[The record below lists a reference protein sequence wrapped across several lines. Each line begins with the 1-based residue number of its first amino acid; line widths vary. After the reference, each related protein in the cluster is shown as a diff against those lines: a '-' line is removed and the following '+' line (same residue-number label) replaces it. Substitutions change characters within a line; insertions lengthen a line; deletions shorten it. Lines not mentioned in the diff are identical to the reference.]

1 MSGQIHH
8 QERPSITTTSSHLF
22 PFFLLT
28 LVILATGWIFIKRLS
43 TSDLPKMTT
52 MKAWCYDSVEG
63 GMIKNLQLRSDIQ
76 KPANATT
83 LKKDEIL
90 IETITVTLNPADYKV
105 PSFPVFG
112 KILCPPTPGMDYSG
126 LVAAIHSSN
135 TDYKIGQAV
144 FGRVNLFEF
153 PKRTGALAQFL
164 VAKRNECVPLPE
176 GLSLDDAAA
185 IGTAGLTAFDSLQFG
200 NLNGKNVFI
209 NGGSGGVGIFT
220 IQIAKIMG
228 AKVTTTCSTPNVEL
242 CKDLGADEVI
252 DYTVTTVLD
261 VLKAGGRVYDLAI
274 DNVGQDLSFL
284 KHCETYLRPKASYV
298 QVGGAGPVL
307 AAAAAYAYIP
317 CIRIGKNPVS
327 MIGVKQSA
335 KNLKTIAQWAV
346 EGKLKMI
353 FDSTYPLEEVPKAYE
368 RLSSGRARGKIA
380 IRVSNAEATKSAE
393 KPIGVVPETSDSK
406 LNEEDKM
413 VEEYKIPKTEEV
425 IDDQNNANIVKDSK
439 AVEELKGVE
448 GPGELHDVVI
458 TEETKQIGDTKP
470 AVDSKIS

>member
-1 MSGQIHH
+1 M
-8 QERPSITTTSSHLF
+8 
-22 PFFLLT
+22 
-28 LVILATGWIFIKRLS
+28 K
-43 TSDLPKMTT
+43 T
-52 MKAWCYDSVEG
+52 MKAWRYESVEG
-63 GMIKNLQLRSDIQ
+63 GMIKNLKLRTDIQ
-76 KPANATT
+76 KPADATT
-83 LKKDEIL
+83 LKKDEVL
-90 IETITVTLNPADYKV
+90 VETTTVTLNPADYKV

-126 LVAAIHSSN
+126 RVAAIHPSN

-153 PKRTGALAQFL
+153 PKRTGALAQYL
-164 VAKRNECVPLPE
+164 VAKRNECVSLPE
-176 GLSLDDAAA
+176 GLSPDDAAA

-209 NGGSGGVGIFT
+209 NGGSGGVGTFT

-242 CKDLGADEVI
+242 CKELGADEVI
-252 DYTVTTVLD
+252 DYKVTTVLD
-261 VLKAGGRVYDLAI
+261 VLKAGGKIYDLAI
-274 DNVGQDLSFL
+274 DNVGHDLSFL

-307 AAAAAYAYIP
+307 AAAAAYAYVP

-346 EGKLKMI
+346 EGRLKMV
-353 FDSTYPLEEVPKAYE
+353 FDSTYSFDEAPKAYE

-380 IRVSNAEATKSAE
+380 VRVSNIDETETTK
-393 KPIGVVPETSDSK
+393 KPVAIIPEVTTDSK
-406 LNEEDKM
+406 LDEEDRIIKESKTSK
-413 VEEYKIPKTEEV
+413 VEEV
-425 IDDQNNANIVKDSK
+425 VDDQNNLTIVEDSK
-439 AVEELKGVE
+439 AVEELEGVE
-448 GPGELHDVVI
+448 RPGNAQDVDIV
-458 TEETKQIGDTKP
+458 EETKPIGDGKP
-470 AVDSKIS
+470 AIESKIS